1 MPTYE
6 YACTACTHRFERVQ
20 KFSDDPVT
28 ECPEC
33 SGKVR
38 KVYFAAGVVFKGSG
52 WYIND
57 SRPSAPSETSS
68 APSETSSAPSAAVT
82 PEPASETKSDA
93 AAPASALAGAPAS
106 PAPATTGT
114 GTTSSSS
121 PASA

>member
-6 YACTACTHRFERVQ
+6 YVCTACTHRFELVQ
-20 KFSDDPVT
+20 KFSDDPIT

-68 APSETSSAPSAAVT
+68 PPTAAVT
-82 PEPASETKSDA
+82 PAPATETKSDTGDA
-93 AAPASALAGAPAS
+93 AIAPSAAPAS

-121 PASA
+121 PVSA

>member
-68 APSETSSAPSAAVT
+68 APSAAVT